1 QNKAP
6 WKQFIGSEKLISQP
20 VVLHTSTA
28 GQNQEHLSDTSSPAL
43 LGLIDRNRKSGV
55 MTMMRALP
63 ASTSYAVGIR
73 VSSFTTSPTHLASR
87 RLVIAKAE
95 PSDKSVEIMRK
106 FSEQYA
112 RKSGTYFCVDKSV
125 TSVVIKVLLFPTGLA
140 DHKDSLGAPLCP
152 CRYMH
157 NSCSFIY
164 YVILFVNRHYDDKA
178 AEATQGFWNCP
189 CVPMRERKECHCM
202 LFLTPEN
209 DFAGKEQIIS
219 MEEIKESTAN
229 M

>member
-1 QNKAP
+1 
-6 WKQFIGSEKLISQP
+6 
-20 VVLHTSTA
+20 
-28 GQNQEHLSDTSSPAL
+28 
-43 LGLIDRNRKSGV
+43 
-55 MTMMRALP
+55 MTVMRALP
-63 ASTSYAVGIR
+63 ATTSYAVGFG
-73 VSSFTTSPTHLASR
+73 VSSFTAPPSHLCSR
-87 RLVIAKAE
+87 RLVTVKASAE

-125 TSVVIKVLLFPTGLA
+125 TSVVIKGLA

-152 CRYMH
+152 C
-157 NSCSFIY
+157 
-164 YVILFVNRHYDDKA
+164 RHYDDKA

-202 LFLTPEN
+202 LFLTPDN
-209 DFAGKEQIIS
+209 DFAGNEQVIS
-219 MEEIKESTAN
+219 MDEIKESTAN